1 MLSHL
6 EPFRLRGSFIGDLFL
21 KHCLTLFLL
30 LLLVKPM
37 FGQQEQPPE
46 LASLLAA
53 AQRAQAANNYATA
66 AESYKQAVKFRPDMP
81 ELWANLG
88 LMQHQTGDYTAA
100 IGSFEK
106 ANRLKA
112 SLYVPNLFL
121 GIDYMR
127 TGKTKQAIPF
137 LLAAKKMNETDPLP
151 SLTLGRAYSSLE
163 EWPPAIHEL
172 RRAIQIDPRQS
183 SAWFALGIVYLDQLE
198 RDSRTM
204 TERNA
209 SSSYANTLF
218 AESLVKQSRYKEA
231 ASLYKTVLA
240 APDRPPCIQSE
251 QGFLDLMMGDAQAAG
266 LGFSTERRNHPEC
279 TLALLGLARLRID
292 AAANE
297 EAVRFLNAAWSR
309 DRGFFTA
316 NAPVLFE
323 GISDERAASFFSLSA
338 EQRSSGKLESAM
350 HEALARARQGTPTPS
365 ALPSGGM
372 VAMQDMHDWHA
383 SPVATPH
390 EAARGDY
397 SAGRYGQCAE
407 RLRGTLRSGNAGTLE
422 MLAACSFFTGEYDLS
437 SDAGYA
443 LRALPSQPTVA
454 TLYWSIKANEK
465 LAFAS
470 LSRFQELEPNSARS
484 HILLGDIYR
493 QREQY
498 SDAQREY
505 SEALEIS
512 PNGSAALLGLG
523 SAYLQEAKVEQAI
536 ATARRALEE
545 SPSDPEVN
553 LLMGEALVTQHK
565 FPDAEPFLL
574 KSLSAKPQMLPH
586 VHAMLGEVYAANGK
600 TQEAIREM
608 KLGLASDQDGSLHY
622 QLARLYTKAG
632 DKRDA
637 DVALAQ
643 MRDLQQKRRRG
654 AVVALEDSHPGSLD
668 YGP

>member
-1 MLSHL
+1 L
-6 EPFRLRGSFIGDLFL
+6 EVSSIGDLYL

-30 LLLVKPM
+30 LLLAKPM

-53 AQRAQAANNYATA
+53 AQRAQAASNYAAA
-66 AESYKQAVKFRPDMP
+66 AESYKQAVEFRPDMP

-151 SLTLGRAYSSLE
+151 SLTLGRAYSLLE
-163 EWPPAIHEL
+163 EWLPAIHEL

-198 RDSRTM
+198 GDSRTM

-231 ASLYKTVLA
+231 ASLYKTILA
-240 APDRPPCIQSE
+240 ANDQPPCVQSE
-251 QGFLDLMMGDAQAAG
+251 EGFLDLRMGDAQAAG
-266 LGFSTERRNHPEC
+266 LAFTTERRSHPEC
-279 TLALLGLARLRID
+279 TLALLGLARLSID

-297 EAVRFLNAAWSR
+297 NARRYLNEAWSR
-309 DRGFFTA
+309 DRGFFAA

-323 GISDERAASFFSLSA
+323 GISDEHAASFLSLVA
-338 EQRSSGKLESAM
+338 EQRSSGKLESGID
-350 HEALARARQGTPTPS
+350 EALARARQGTPAPT
-365 ALPSGGM
+365 
-372 VAMQDMHDWHA
+372 AMQDSHA
-383 SPVATPH
+383 SPGTAATSH
-390 EAARGDY
+390 EAARSDY
-397 SAGRYGQCAE
+397 LAGRYGQCAD
-407 RLRGTLRSGNAGTLE
+407 RLRGRLGSSSVETLE

-443 LRALPSQPTVA
+443 LRALPSQPSVA

-470 LSRFQELEPNSARS
+470 LARFQELEPNSARS

-498 SDAQREY
+498 GDAQREY
-505 SEALEIS
+505 GQALELS
-512 PNGSAALLGLG
+512 PNDSAALLGLG
-523 SAYLQEAKVEQAI
+523 SAYLQEAKVDQAI
-536 ATARRALEE
+536 AAAQKALEQ

-553 LLMGEALVTQHK
+553 LLMGEALVTKHK

-586 VHAMLGEVYAANGK
+586 VHAMLAEVYAANGK

-622 QLARLYTKAG
+622 QLARLYIKAG
-632 DKRDA
+632 DKSDA
-637 DVALAQ
+637 DAAMVQ
-643 MRDLQQKRRRG
+643 MKALQQQRRQG
-654 AVVALEDSHPGSLD
+654 AVVALEDSHPASLD
-668 YGP
+668 DGP

>member
-1 MLSHL
+1 
-6 EPFRLRGSFIGDLFL
+6 
-21 KHCLTLFLL
+21 
-30 LLLVKPM
+30 
-37 FGQQEQPPE
+37 
-46 LASLLAA
+46 LLAA
-53 AQRAQAANNYATA
+53 AQQAQAASNYAAA

-106 ANRLKA
+106 ANRLKS

-198 RDSRTM
+198 GDSRTM
-204 TERNA
+204 AERNA

-231 ASLYKTVLA
+231 VSLYKTVLA
-240 APDRPPCIQSE
+240 ANDQPPCVQSE
-251 QGFLDLMMGDAQAAG
+251 EGFLDLRMGDAQAAG
-266 LGFSTERRNHPEC
+266 LAFTTERRSHPEC
-279 TLALLGLARLRID
+279 TLALLGLARLSID

-297 EAVRFLNAAWSR
+297 DALRYLNDAWSR
-309 DRGFFTA
+309 DRGFFAA
-316 NAPVLFE
+316 NARDLFE
-323 GISDERAASFFSLSA
+323 GLSDERATSFLSLVA
-338 EQRSSGKLESAM
+338 EQRSSGKLESGM
-350 HEALARARQGTPTPS
+350 DEALARARQGSPS
-365 ALPSGGM
+365 
-372 VAMQDMHDWHA
+372 AMQDTRDPHA
-383 SPVATPH
+383 SPGTVATSR
-390 EAARGDY
+390 EAARSDY
-397 SAGRYGQCAE
+397 LAGRHGQCAD
-407 RLRGTLRSGNAGTLE
+407 RLRGRLSSGNVEILE
-422 MLAACSFFTGEYDLS
+422 LLAACSFFAGEYDLS

-443 LRALPSQPTVA
+443 LRALPSQPTVV

-470 LSRFQELEPNSARS
+470 LARFRELEPNSARS

-493 QREQY
+493 QRELY
-498 SDAQREY
+498 GDAQREY
-505 SEALEIS
+505 SAALDIS
-512 PNGSAALLGLG
+512 PGNSAALLGLG
-523 SAYLQEAKVEQAI
+523 SAYLKDAKIDQAI
-536 ATARRALEE
+536 AAAQKALEQ

-553 LLMGEALVTQHK
+553 LLMGEALVSQHK

-608 KLGLASDQDGSLHY
+608 KLGLASDQDGGLHY
-622 QLARLYTKAG
+622 QLARLYIKAG

-637 DVALAQ
+637 DVAIAQ
-643 MRDLQQKRRRG
+643 MKALQQQRRQG
-654 AVVALEDSHPGSLD
+654 AVVALEDSHPTSLD
-668 YGP
+668 DGP

>member
-1 MLSHL
+1 
-6 EPFRLRGSFIGDLFL
+6 L

-30 LLLVKPM
+30 FLLARPI

-53 AQRAQAANNYATA
+53 AQQAQAANNYAAA

-163 EWPPAIHEL
+163 ERPLAIHEL
-172 RRAIQIDPRQS
+172 RRAIQIDSRQS

-198 RDSRTM
+198 NDSRTM
-204 TERNA
+204 TERYA
-209 SSSYANTLF
+209 SSSYSNTLF

-231 ASLYKTVLA
+231 ASLYKDVLA
-240 APDRPPCIQSE
+240 AHDQPPCIQSE
-251 QGFLDLMMGDAQAAG
+251 EGFLDLKMGDTQAAG
-266 LGFSTERRNHPEC
+266 LAFSTERRNHPEC
-279 TLALLGLARLRID
+279 TLALLGLARLSID
-292 AAANE
+292 TAANE
-297 EAVRFLNAAWSR
+297 DALRLLNDAWSR
-309 DRGFFTA
+309 DRGFFAA
-316 NAPVLFE
+316 NAPVLFD
-323 GISDERAASFFSLSA
+323 GLPDERAASFLSLVA
-338 EQRSSGKLESAM
+338 EQRSSGKVESGM
-350 HEALARARQGTPTPS
+350 DEALSRARQGAPTPS
-365 ALPSGGM
+365 
-372 VAMQDMHDWHA
+372 VTQDTREPRA
-383 SPVATPH
+383 STVATPH
-390 EAARGDY
+390 EAASSDY
-397 SAGRYGQCAE
+397 STGRYSQCAD
-407 RLRGTLRSGNAGTLE
+407 RLRGRLGSGNVETLQ
-422 MLAACSFFTGEYDLS
+422 MLAACSYFTGAYDLS

-470 LSRFQELEPNSARS
+470 LARFQELEPNSARS

-493 QREQY
+493 QREHY
-498 SDAQREY
+498 GDAQKEY
-505 SEALEIS
+505 SEALELS
-512 PNGSAALLGLG
+512 PDDPAALLGLG
-523 SAYLQEAKVEQAI
+523 SAYLLEAKVDQAI
-536 ATARRALEE
+536 AAARKALEQ
-545 SPSDPEVN
+545 SPADPELN

-586 VHAMLGEVYAANGK
+586 VHALLGEVYAANGK
-600 TQEAIREM
+600 TPEAIREM
-608 KLGLASDQDGSLHY
+608 KLGLASDQDGGLHY

-637 DVALAQ
+637 DAAIAQ
-643 MRDLQQKRRRG
+643 MKDLQQKRRQG
-654 AVVALEDSHPGSLD
+654 AVVAVEESRPASLD
-668 YGP
+668 DGP

>member
-1 MLSHL
+1 
-6 EPFRLRGSFIGDLFL
+6 
-21 KHCLTLFLL
+21 
-30 LLLVKPM
+30 M
-37 FGQQEQPPE
+37 FAQQEQPPE

-53 AQRAQAANNYATA
+53 AQQAQAANNYAAA
-66 AESYKQAVKFRPDMP
+66 AESYEQAVKFRPDMP

-198 RDSRTM
+198 GDSRTM
-204 TERNA
+204 SERYGT
-209 SSSYANTLF
+209 SSYADTLY
-218 AESLVKQSRYKEA
+218 AESLVKQSRYKQA
-231 ASLYKTVLA
+231 ASLYKTILA
-240 APDRPPCIQSE
+240 ASDQPPCIQAE
-251 QGFLDLMMGDAQAAG
+251 EGFLDLRMGDDQAAG
-266 LGFSTERRNHPEC
+266 LAFTTERRSHPEC
-279 TLALLGLARLRID
+279 TLALLGLARLSID
-292 AAANE
+292 TEANE
-297 EAVRFLNAAWSR
+297 DALRYLNDAWSR
-309 DRGFFTA
+309 DRGFFAA
-316 NAPVLFE
+316 NAPALFE
-323 GISDERAASFFSLSA
+323 GISDERAASFLSLVA
-338 EQRSSGKLESAM
+338 EQRSSGKLESGM
-350 HEALARARQGTPTPS
+350 EEALVRARQGSPS
-365 ALPSGGM
+365 
-372 VAMQDMHDWHA
+372 AMQDTRDPHA
-383 SPVATPH
+383 SPEAVATSH
-390 EAARGDY
+390 EAARSDY
-397 SAGRYGQCAE
+397 LAGRHGKCAD
-407 RLRGTLRSGNAGTLE
+407 RLRGRLGSNNVETLE
-422 MLAACSFFTGEYDLS
+422 MLAACSFFAGEYDLS

-465 LAFAS
+465 LALAS
-470 LSRFQELEPNSARS
+470 LARFQELEPNSARS

-498 SDAQREY
+498 GDAENEY
-505 SEALEIS
+505 NRALELS
-512 PNGSAALLGLG
+512 PGDPAALQGLG
-523 SAYLQEAKVEQAI
+523 SAYLKDAKIDQAI
-536 ATARRALEE
+536 AAAHKALEQ
-545 SPSDPEVN
+545 SSSDPEVN

-586 VHAMLGEVYAANGK
+586 VHALLGEVYAANGK
-600 TQEAIREM
+600 TQEAIREL

-622 QLARLYTKAG
+622 QLARLYIKVG
-632 DKRDA
+632 DKPDA
-637 DVALAQ
+637 DAAFAQ
-643 MRDLQQKRRRG
+643 VKALQQQRRQG
-654 AVVALEDSHPGSLD
+654 AVVALEDSHPASLD
-668 YGP
+668 DGP

>member
-1 MLSHL
+1 
-6 EPFRLRGSFIGDLFL
+6 
-21 KHCLTLFLL
+21 
-30 LLLVKPM
+30 M
-37 FGQQEQPPE
+37 FGQQEQSPE

-53 AQRAQAANNYATA
+53 AQQAQAANNYAAA

-137 LLAAKKMNETDPLP
+137 LLAAKKMNGTDPLP
-151 SLTLGRAYSSLE
+151 SLTLGRAYASLE
-163 EWPPAIHEL
+163 EWSPAVHEL
-172 RRAIQIDPRQS
+172 RRTIQIDPRQS

-198 RDSRTM
+198 GDSRTM
-204 TERNA
+204 TERNS

-218 AESLVKQSRYKEA
+218 AESLVKQSRFKEA

-240 APDRPPCIQSE
+240 ANDQPPCIQSE
-251 QGFLDLMMGDAQAAG
+251 EGFLDLRMGDAQAATAA
-266 LGFSTERRNHPEC
+266 FTTERRSHPEC
-279 TLALLGLARLRID
+279 TLALLGLARLSID

-297 EAVRFLNAAWSR
+297 EAVPYLNDAWSR
-309 DRGFFTA
+309 DRGFFAA

-323 GISDERAASFFSLSA
+323 GLSEERATSFLSLVR
-338 EQRSSGKLESAM
+338 EQRSSGKLESGM
-350 HEALARARQGTPTPS
+350 EEALAGARQGRTS
-365 ALPSGGM
+365 
-372 VAMQDMHDWHA
+372 AMQDSREPQA
-383 SPVATPH
+383 SAGTAATSH
-390 EAARGDY
+390 QAARNDY
-397 SAGRYGQCAE
+397 LAGHYGQCAD
-407 RLRGTLRSGNAGTLE
+407 RLRSRMGGGNVEMLE
-422 MLAACSFFTGEYDLS
+422 MLAACSYFTGEYELS
-437 SDAGYA
+437 SSAGYA
-443 LRALPSQPTVA
+443 LRALPSQPTAV

-470 LSRFQELEPNSARS
+470 LARFEELEPNSARS

-498 SDAQREY
+498 DDAQREY
-505 SEALEIS
+505 SQALEIS
-512 PNGSAALLGLG
+512 PDNSAALLGLG
-523 SAYLQEAKVEQAI
+523 SAYLQEAKVDQAI
-536 ATARRALEE
+536 AAAQKALEQ

-553 LLMGEALVTQHK
+553 LLMGEALVTKHK

-622 QLARLYTKAG
+622 QLARLYIKAG
-632 DKRDA
+632 DKSDA
-637 DVALAQ
+637 DAAMVQ
-643 MRDLQQKRRRG
+643 MKALQQQRRQG
-654 AVVALEDSHPGSLD
+654 AVVALEDSHPASLD
-668 YGP
+668 DGP

>member
-1 MLSHL
+1 MLSRR
-6 EPFRLRGSFIGDLFL
+6 EPFRLRGSSIGDLFL

-30 LLLVKPM
+30 LLLVTPM

-53 AQRAQAANNYATA
+53 AQQAQAASNYASA

-127 TGKTKQAIPF
+127 TGKTIQAIPF

-163 EWPPAIHEL
+163 EWRPAIHEL
-172 RRAIQIDPRQS
+172 RHTIQIDPRRS

-198 RDSRTM
+198 SDSRTM
-204 TERNA
+204 TERYA
-209 SSSYANTLF
+209 TSSYAGTLY
-218 AESLVKQSRYKEA
+218 AESLVKQSRYKQA
-231 ASLYKTVLA
+231 ATLYKTILA
-240 APDRPPCIQSE
+240 ANDQPPCIQSE
-251 QGFLDLMMGDAQAAG
+251 EGFLNLRVGDAQAAG
-266 LGFSTERRNHPEC
+266 LAFTTERRSHPEC
-279 TLALLGLARLRID
+279 TVALLGLARVSID

-297 EAVRFLNAAWSR
+297 DALRYLNDAWSR
-309 DRGFFTA
+309 DRGFFA
-316 NAPVLFE
+316 LNAPALFE
-323 GISDERAASFFSLSA
+323 GMSDERAASFLSFVV
-338 EQRSSGKLESAM
+338 EQRSLGKLESGLD
-350 HEALARARQGTPTPS
+350 EALARALQGVPTPS
-365 ALPSGGM
+365 AT
-372 VAMQDMHDWHA
+372 QDTRDAHA
-383 SPVATPH
+383 SRVATSH
-390 EAARGDY
+390 ESARNDY
-397 SAGRYGQCAE
+397 STGRYGQCTD
-407 RLRGTLRSGNAGTLE
+407 RLRGRLGSGNVETLE
-422 MLAACSFFTGEYDLS
+422 MLAACSFFTGAYDLS

-470 LSRFQELEPNSARS
+470 LARFQELEPNSARS

-493 QREQY
+493 QREQND
-498 SDAQREY
+498 DARKEY
-505 SEALEIS
+505 NRALELS
-512 PNGSAALLGLG
+512 PNDPAALQGLG
-523 SAYLQEAKVEQAI
+523 SAYLKDAKIDQAI
-536 ATARRALEE
+536 DAAQKALQQ

-553 LLMGEALVTQHK
+553 LLMGEALVAQHK
-565 FPDAEPFLL
+565 FHDAEPFLL

-586 VHAMLGEVYAANGK
+586 IHALLGEVYAANGK

-608 KLGLASDQDGSLHY
+608 KLGLSSDEDGSLHY
-622 QLARLYTKAG
+622 QLARLYIKAG
-632 DKRDA
+632 DKPDA
-637 DVALAQ
+637 DAAFAQ
-643 MRDLQQKRRRG
+643 VKVLQQQRRES
-654 AVVALEDSHPGSLD
+654 AVVAVEDSHPTSLD
-668 YGP
+668 DGP

>member
-1 MLSHL
+1 
-6 EPFRLRGSFIGDLFL
+6 
-21 KHCLTLFLL
+21 
-30 LLLVKPM
+30 M
-37 FGQQEQPPE
+37 FAQQEQPPE

-53 AQRAQAANNYATA
+53 AQQAQAANNYAAA

-198 RDSRTM
+198 GDSRTM
-204 TERNA
+204 TERYGT
-209 SSSYANTLF
+209 SSYADTLY
-218 AESLVKQSRYKEA
+218 AESLVKQSRYKQA
-231 ASLYKTVLA
+231 ASLYKTILA
-240 APDRPPCIQSE
+240 AGDQPPCIQAE
-251 QGFLDLMMGDAQAAG
+251 EGFLDLRMGDDEAAG
-266 LGFSTERRNHPEC
+266 LAFTTERRSHPEC
-279 TLALLGLARLRID
+279 TLALLGLARLSID
-292 AAANE
+292 AEANE
-297 EAVRFLNAAWSR
+297 DALRYLNDAWSR
-309 DRGFFTA
+309 DRGFFAA
-316 NAPVLFE
+316 NAPALFE
-323 GISDERAASFFSLSA
+323 GISDEHAASFLRLVA
-338 EQRSSGKLESAM
+338 EQRSSGKLDSGM
-350 HEALARARQGTPTPS
+350 DEALARARQGAPAPS
-365 ALPSGGM
+365 AI
-372 VAMQDMHDWHA
+372 QDSSA
-383 SPVATPH
+383 SPVATSH
-390 EAARGDY
+390 EAARSDY
-397 SAGRYGQCAE
+397 LAGRSGQCAD
-407 RLRGTLRSGNAGTLE
+407 RLRGRLGSGNAETLE
-422 MLAACSFFTGEYDLS
+422 MLAECSFFGGEYDLS

-470 LSRFQELEPNSARS
+470 LARFQELEPNSARS

-498 SDAQREY
+498 GDAQNEY
-505 SEALEIS
+505 NRALELS
-512 PNGSAALLGLG
+512 PNDPAALQGLG
-523 SAYLQEAKVEQAI
+523 SAYLKDAKIDQAI
-536 ATARRALEE
+536 AAAQKALEQ

-574 KSLSAKPQMLPH
+574 KSLNAKPQMLPH
-586 VHAMLGEVYAANGK
+586 VHALLGEVYAANGK
-600 TQEAIREM
+600 TQEAIREL
-608 KLGLASDQDGSLHY
+608 KLGLASDQDGGLHY
-622 QLARLYTKAG
+622 QLARLYIKAG
-632 DKRDA
+632 DKPDA
-637 DVALAQ
+637 DAAFAQ
-643 MRDLQQKRRRG
+643 VKALQQQRRQG
-654 AVVALEDSHPGSLD
+654 AVVALEDSHPANLD
-668 YGP
+668 DGP